1 MKKSVF
7 FLTLLLCLS
16 LIFPGAHAED
26 TYVPGERMRSLVS
39 SALEA
44 GQLVGGEA
52 HFSLTLPDS
61 MLPDDEEGRAQFD
74 ALAEVIQGVSL
85 AGGMGR
91 LDDGYRVE
99 LGGAYTAPSGDN
111 VYVTGAA
118 NLTADGLSL
127 ESNLIEGE
135 RLSIRWE
142 TLLEM
147 LGLSENEIDALLSL
161 PTTDWD
167 SALNELNDELAQA
180 AETFGKLADPYLVT
194 LADFAATLNIQQRR
208 NVEAENGYPAVEN
221 EISITCTA
229 EELSRLLHSL
239 ADQVEK
245 DTALRP
251 YLEQLIQNCDLTVT
265 DGDSE
270 TTHVMSVSEFC
281 DEMRQFA
288 DVLAETDGSLG
299 ILLGYNDDGLPFYL
313 TLALSDGETLDA
325 LAFQMLPGE
334 TEDTCVFT
342 LRALES
348 DGDSAN
354 TLLDTALTLTLDPDD
369 KQVYAAE
376 LNVQSEDFTLYF
388 AMDSS
393 AVTTEDSLPGYRL
406 SLSMN
411 SATAVDSG
419 TALTVYTGDGLH
431 ALTAAGGEQ
440 TTYAANIDIYADTT
454 DSLLGS
460 AKIESGLSLEPDEN
474 SLVGRFYLD
483 EAFTADDGTL
493 SFGTDVALS
502 SWNYDAA
509 ETDALRET
517 MFETATGEELAA
529 LQNRFVQ
536 SAQQKLFA
544 LLSLVPQEVLQ
555 MLNER
560 FHRFGRPDP
569 LDRTPVFLMIIRFLP
584 ARSLECRDAPPA
596 WKRRSACAFCRSDE
610 AD

>member
-147 LGLSENEIDALLSL
+147 LGLSENEIEALLSL

-208 NVEAENGYPAVEN
+208 DVEAENGYPAVEN

-281 DEMRQFA
+281 DETRQFA

-354 TLLDTALTLTLDPDD
+354 TLLDTALTLTLDSDD

-529 LQNRFVQ
+529 LQNRFAQ

-555 MLNER
+555 MLN
-560 FHRFGRPDP
+560 
-569 LDRTPVFLMIIRFLP
+569 
-584 ARSLECRDAPPA
+584 
-596 WKRRSACAFCRSDE
+596 
-610 AD
+610 

>member
-208 NVEAENGYPAVEN
+208 DVEAENGYPAVEN

-281 DEMRQFA
+281 DETRQFA

-299 ILLGYNDDGLPFYL
+299 ILLGYDDDGLPFYL
-313 TLALSDGETLDA
+313 TLALSDGEMLDA

-419 TALTVYTGDGLH
+419 TALTVYTGDGLR

-529 LQNRFVQ
+529 LQNRFAQ

-555 MLNER
+555 MLN
-560 FHRFGRPDP
+560 
-569 LDRTPVFLMIIRFLP
+569 
-584 ARSLECRDAPPA
+584 
-596 WKRRSACAFCRSDE
+596 
-610 AD
+610 

>member
-61 MLPDDEEGRAQFD
+61 MLPDDEESRAQFD

-281 DEMRQFA
+281 DETRQFA

-299 ILLGYNDDGLPFYL
+299 ILLGYDDDGLPFYL

-419 TALTVYTGDGLH
+419 TALTVYTGDGLR

-555 MLNER
+555 MLN
-560 FHRFGRPDP
+560 
-569 LDRTPVFLMIIRFLP
+569 
-584 ARSLECRDAPPA
+584 
-596 WKRRSACAFCRSDE
+596 
-610 AD
+610 

>member
-1 MKKSVF
+1 MKKSIF

-208 NVEAENGYPAVEN
+208 DVEAENGYPAVEN

-281 DEMRQFA
+281 DETRQFA

-299 ILLGYNDDGLPFYL
+299 ILLGYDDDGLPFYL

-419 TALTVYTGDGLH
+419 TALTVYTGDGLR

-517 MFETATGEELAA
+517 MFETATGEELAT
-529 LQNRFVQ
+529 LQNRFAQ

-555 MLNER
+555 MLN
-560 FHRFGRPDP
+560 
-569 LDRTPVFLMIIRFLP
+569 
-584 ARSLECRDAPPA
+584 
-596 WKRRSACAFCRSDE
+596 
-610 AD
+610 

>member
-61 MLPDDEEGRAQFD
+61 MLPDDEESRAQFD

-167 SALNELNDELAQA
+167 SALNELSDELAQT

-208 NVEAENGYPAVEN
+208 DVEAENGYPAVEN

-281 DEMRQFA
+281 DETRQFA
-288 DVLAETDGSLG
+288 DALAEMDGSLG
-299 ILLGYNDDGLPFYL
+299 ILLGYDDDGLPFYL

-419 TALTVYTGDGLH
+419 TALTVYTGDGLC

-460 AKIESGLSLEPDEN
+460 AKIESSLSLEPDEN

-529 LQNRFVQ
+529 LQNRFAQ

-555 MLNER
+555 MLN
-560 FHRFGRPDP
+560 
-569 LDRTPVFLMIIRFLP
+569 
-584 ARSLECRDAPPA
+584 
-596 WKRRSACAFCRSDE
+596 
-610 AD
+610 

>member
-281 DEMRQFA
+281 DETRQFA

-376 LNVQSEDFTLYF
+376 LNVQSEDFTLCF

-419 TALTVYTGDGLH
+419 TALTVYTGDGLR

-529 LQNRFVQ
+529 LQNRFAQ

-555 MLNER
+555 MLN
-560 FHRFGRPDP
+560 
-569 LDRTPVFLMIIRFLP
+569 
-584 ARSLECRDAPPA
+584 
-596 WKRRSACAFCRSDE
+596 
-610 AD
+610 

>member
-194 LADFAATLNIQQRR
+194 LADFAATLNIQQCR

-281 DEMRQFA
+281 DETRQFA

-299 ILLGYNDDGLPFYL
+299 ILLGYDDDGLPFYL

-555 MLNER
+555 MLN
-560 FHRFGRPDP
+560 
-569 LDRTPVFLMIIRFLP
+569 
-584 ARSLECRDAPPA
+584 
-596 WKRRSACAFCRSDE
+596 
-610 AD
+610 

>member
-208 NVEAENGYPAVEN
+208 DVEAENGYPAVEN

-239 ADQVEK
+239 ADQIEK

-281 DEMRQFA
+281 DETRQFA
-288 DVLAETDGSLG
+288 DVLAETDDSLG
-299 ILLGYNDDGLPFYL
+299 ILLGYDDDGLPFYL
-313 TLALSDGETLDA
+313 TLALSDGETMDA

-348 DGDSAN
+348 DSDSAN

-393 AVTTEDSLPGYRL
+393 AVTTEDSLPGYHL

-529 LQNRFVQ
+529 LQNRFAQ

-555 MLNER
+555 MLN
-560 FHRFGRPDP
+560 
-569 LDRTPVFLMIIRFLP
+569 
-584 ARSLECRDAPPA
+584 
-596 WKRRSACAFCRSDE
+596 
-610 AD
+610 

>member
-61 MLPDDEEGRAQFD
+61 MLPDDEESRAQFD

-127 ESNLIEGE
+127 ESNLIDGE

-208 NVEAENGYPAVEN
+208 DVEAENGYPAVEN

-281 DEMRQFA
+281 DETRQFA

-299 ILLGYNDDGLPFYL
+299 ILLGYDDDGLPFYL
-313 TLALSDGETLDA
+313 TLAVSDGETLDA

-348 DGDSAN
+348 DSDSAN

-529 LQNRFVQ
+529 LQNRFAQ

-544 LLSLVPQEVLQ
+544 LLSLIPQEVLQ
-555 MLNER
+555 MLN
-560 FHRFGRPDP
+560 
-569 LDRTPVFLMIIRFLP
+569 
-584 ARSLECRDAPPA
+584 
-596 WKRRSACAFCRSDE
+596 
-610 AD
+610 

>member
-127 ESNLIEGE
+127 DSNLIEGE

-281 DEMRQFA
+281 DETRQFA

-313 TLALSDGETLDA
+313 TLAVSDGETLDA

-529 LQNRFVQ
+529 LQNRFAQ

-544 LLSLVPQEVLQ
+544 LLSLIPQEVLQ
-555 MLNER
+555 MLN
-560 FHRFGRPDP
+560 
-569 LDRTPVFLMIIRFLP
+569 
-584 ARSLECRDAPPA
+584 
-596 WKRRSACAFCRSDE
+596 
-610 AD
+610 

>member
-16 LIFPGAHAED
+16 LILPGAHAED

-194 LADFAATLNIQQRR
+194 LADFAATLNIQQHR

-281 DEMRQFA
+281 DETRQFA

-299 ILLGYNDDGLPFYL
+299 ILLGYDDDGLPFYL

-348 DGDSAN
+348 DGDSTN

-555 MLNER
+555 MLN
-560 FHRFGRPDP
+560 
-569 LDRTPVFLMIIRFLP
+569 
-584 ARSLECRDAPPA
+584 
-596 WKRRSACAFCRSDE
+596 
-610 AD
+610 

>member
-208 NVEAENGYPAVEN
+208 DVEAENGYPAVEN

-281 DEMRQFA
+281 DETRQFA

-348 DGDSAN
+348 DSGSAN

-419 TALTVYTGDGLH
+419 TALSVYTGDGLR

-529 LQNRFVQ
+529 LQNRFAQ

-555 MLNER
+555 MLN
-560 FHRFGRPDP
+560 
-569 LDRTPVFLMIIRFLP
+569 
-584 ARSLECRDAPPA
+584 
-596 WKRRSACAFCRSDE
+596 
-610 AD
+610 

>member
-208 NVEAENGYPAVEN
+208 DVEAENGYPAVEN

-281 DEMRQFA
+281 DETRQFA

-299 ILLGYNDDGLPFYL
+299 ILLGYDDDGLPFYL

-419 TALTVYTGDGLH
+419 TALTVY
-431 ALTAAGGEQ
+431 
-440 TTYAANIDIYADTT
+440 
-454 DSLLGS
+454 
-460 AKIESGLSLEPDEN
+460 LSLI
-474 SLVGRFYLD
+474 
-483 EAFTADDGTL
+483 
-493 SFGTDVALS
+493 
-502 SWNYDAA
+502 
-509 ETDALRET
+509 
-517 MFETATGEELAA
+517 
-529 LQNRFVQ
+529 
-536 SAQQKLFA
+536 
-544 LLSLVPQEVLQ
+544 
-555 MLNER
+555 
-560 FHRFGRPDP
+560 H
-569 LDRTPVFLMIIRFLP
+569 I
-584 ARSLECRDAPPA
+584 
-596 WKRRSACAFCRSDE
+596 
-610 AD
+610 

>member
-16 LIFPGAHAED
+16 LILPGAHAED

-208 NVEAENGYPAVEN
+208 DVEAENGYPAVEN

-281 DEMRQFA
+281 DETRQFA

-299 ILLGYNDDGLPFYL
+299 ILLGYDDDGLPFYL

-376 LNVQSEDFTLYF
+376 LNVQSEGFTLYF

-419 TALTVYTGDGLH
+419 TALTVYTGDGLR

-529 LQNRFVQ
+529 LQNRFAQ

-555 MLNER
+555 MLN
-560 FHRFGRPDP
+560 
-569 LDRTPVFLMIIRFLP
+569 
-584 ARSLECRDAPPA
+584 
-596 WKRRSACAFCRSDE
+596 
-610 AD
+610 

>member
-16 LIFPGAHAED
+16 LILPGAHAED

-167 SALNELNDELAQA
+167 SALNELSDELAQA

-281 DEMRQFA
+281 DETRQFA

-299 ILLGYNDDGLPFYL
+299 ILLGYDDDGLPFYL

-354 TLLDTALTLTLDPDD
+354 TLLDTALTLTLNPDD

-419 TALTVYTGDGLH
+419 TALTVYTGDGLR

-555 MLNER
+555 MLN
-560 FHRFGRPDP
+560 
-569 LDRTPVFLMIIRFLP
+569 
-584 ARSLECRDAPPA
+584 
-596 WKRRSACAFCRSDE
+596 
-610 AD
+610 